1 MVVGCQ
7 SRDLTK
13 EDLEFLARHTNH
25 LVRRAA
31 THRGAD
37 LLTIDHE
44 LALPA
49 QGVPGPRKWRRLREL
64 ADIGD
69 LQPIYNGRVYAADRL
84 ILSLTH
90 AQCNDGMSD
99 NIYADTVTVTV
110 DGVTHRGCGGGIVAP
125 GTMANS
131 HWSIDEIDGEPVFE
145 RGYFLEFDAER
156 FTGRAG
162 CNRLS
167 GGYARDGDRLTLG
180 PVAATRM
187 ACPEPGMGHERSVL
201 AILGGP
207 VTVSTPEEG
216 DGLILTGAGGRLL
229 LRQIVN

>member
-1 MVVGCQ
+1 MAAGVTG
-7 SRDLTK
+7 L
-13 EDLEFLARHTNH
+13 LAA
-25 LVRRAA
+25 LLLLSAQAA
-31 THRGAD
+31 A
-37 LLTIDHE
+37 E
-44 LALPA
+44 APYSALGTEPFWSVSIENGRITYEAVNGPNFSAEAPA
-49 QGVPGPRKWRRLREL
+49 P
-64 ADIGD
+64 
-69 LQPIYNGRVYAADRL
+69 QPIYNGRVYAADRL